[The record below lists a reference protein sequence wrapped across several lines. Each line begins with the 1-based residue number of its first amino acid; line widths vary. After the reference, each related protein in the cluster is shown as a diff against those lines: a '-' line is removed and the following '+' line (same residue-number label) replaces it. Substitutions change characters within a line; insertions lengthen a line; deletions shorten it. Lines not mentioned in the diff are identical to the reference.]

1 MDQDDFPSRS
11 QRDPVNIGPAAEPAG
26 GPLRGKLVG
35 SSLLLF
41 LDYLLVAVGGW
52 LFWIVISRLASVDD
66 VGIATTI
73 YSLVITVATIT
84 QLGAEYP
91 LLKKSHLNRSI
102 ILGTGMVIQV
112 AISLATIPIIIL
124 AIDNMYEGA
133 LQEFTWI
140 AIVSVTLIA
149 VEFVARYVL
158 LGIFDAKK
166 VLAIDMV
173 GLSVKFLVGYSLV
186 SMQYGALGILLAFLS
201 ELFII
206 AIAYL
211 IAAKNTFAFSIGKI
225 LFFKEILR
233 DSLVNAPS
241 KWSNMII
248 VNLSVVLLA
257 AIGVNQGDIGIFYIT
272 LMISIVVGS
281 FSLSMAFMV
290 IPAFSASKKEL
301 TADSLRISLS
311 IITPAITAMLIA
323 PNLVLSLINSR
334 YEVGAPLLSILAIG
348 TIPFA
353 ITVNAITRLNNLKES
368 KKLISIGILQLAVF
382 LLLFFLVAPILG
394 TMGAAFAILF
404 AFSASATLSMIW
416 SVRSSLKPTAFCL
429 LSILVGFVSGFGV
442 YQIADEAS
450 VMQPQILAVLT
461 STATSI
467 AVIFAS
473 GNLSLREFR
482 FLIKATFQ
490 ENRPSKSH

>member
-1 MDQDDFPSRS
+1 MNQDDFSRS
-11 QRDPVNIGPAAEPAG
+11 QRDSINIGPTEPAG
-26 GPLRGKLVG
+26 DPLRGKLVG

-41 LDYLLVAVGGW
+41 LDYLLVAIGGW
-52 LFWIVISRLASVDD
+52 LFWIVISRLASVHD

-91 LLKKSHLNRSI
+91 LLKKSHVNKSI

-112 AISLATIPIIIL
+112 TISIATIPIIMLVIG
-124 AIDNMYEGA
+124 NMYEGT
-133 LQEFTWI
+133 LLEFTWI
-140 AIVSVTLIA
+140 AIIAVILIA

-158 LGIFDAKK
+158 LGVFDAKK

-173 GLSVKFLVGYSLV
+173 GLFMKFLVGYTLV
-186 SMQYGALGILLAFLS
+186 SMQYGAFGILLAFLS

-211 IAAKNTFAFSIGKI
+211 IAAKITFAFSIGT
-225 LFFKEILR
+225 LFFFKEILR

-241 KWSNMII
+241 KWSNLII
-248 VNLSVVLLA
+248 VSLSVVLLA

-281 FSLSMAFMV
+281 FALSMAFMV

-301 TADSLRISLS
+301 TAESLRFSLS
-311 IITPAITAMLIA
+311 VITPVITVMLIA
-323 PNLVLSLINSR
+323 PDLILSLINSK
-334 YEVGAPLLSILAIG
+334 YEIGAPLLSILAIG
-348 TIPFA
+348 TIPYA
-353 ITVNAITRLNNLKES
+353 ITVNAITKLNNLMES

-382 LLLFFLVAPILG
+382 LILFFLTAPILG

-404 AFSASATLSMIW
+404 AFGASATLSIVW

-429 LSILVGFVSGFGV
+429 LSIFVGYVSGFGI

-450 VMQPQILAVLT
+450 VVQPQLLAVLT
-461 STATSI
+461 SIVASI

-482 FLIKATFQ
+482 VLIRAAFQ
-490 ENRPSKSH
+490 ENKASKSH

>member
-1 MDQDDFPSRS
+1 MNQDDFSRP
-11 QRDPVNIGPAAEPAG
+11 QRDSVNIGPTAEPTG

-41 LDYLLVAVGGW
+41 LDYLLVAIGGW
-52 LFWIVISRLASVDD
+52 LFWIVISRLASVDE

-91 LLKKSHLNRSI
+91 LLKKSHVNRSI

-124 AIDNMYEGA
+124 AIGNMYEGA

-140 AIVSVTLIA
+140 AIISVILIA

-173 GLSVKFLVGYSLV
+173 GLSMKFLVGYILV
-186 SMQYGALGILLAFLS
+186 SMQYGAFGILLAFLS

-211 IAAKNTFAFSIGKI
+211 IAAKNTFAFSIGT
-225 LFFKEILR
+225 LMFFKEILR

-241 KWSNMII
+241 KWSNLII

-257 AIGVNQGDIGIFYIT
+257 VIGVNQGDIGIFYIT

-311 IITPAITAMLIA
+311 IITPVITVMLVA
-323 PNLVLSLINSR
+323 PDLVLSLINSK
-334 YEVGAPLLSILAIG
+334 YEIGAPLLSILAIG

-353 ITVNAITRLNNLKES
+353 ITVNSITRLNNLMES
-368 KKLISIGILQLAVF
+368 KKLVSIGVLQLATF
-382 LLLFFLVAPILG
+382 LVLFFLVAPYLG
-394 TMGAAFAILF
+394 TLGAAFAILL
-404 AFSASATLSMIW
+404 AFGASAALSIIW
-416 SVRSSLKPTAFCL
+416 SVRSSLRHTAFCL
-429 LSILVGFVSGFGV
+429 LSVLVGSVSGFGV

-450 VMQPQILAVLT
+450 VIQPQILAVLT
-461 STATSI
+461 AIMTSI

-482 FLIKATFQ
+482 FLIRATFRG
-490 ENRPSKSH
+490 NRSSESH